1 MARQKHPSLLTTS
14 APPVACSSTNYRYM
28 IQGKGFLIVGDRLG
42 HLSFA
47 FKKQQGRAL
56 HLAENEALIPLMHRC
71 AAGPGSDY

>member
-1 MARQKHPSLLTTS
+1 
-14 APPVACSSTNYRYM
+14 M